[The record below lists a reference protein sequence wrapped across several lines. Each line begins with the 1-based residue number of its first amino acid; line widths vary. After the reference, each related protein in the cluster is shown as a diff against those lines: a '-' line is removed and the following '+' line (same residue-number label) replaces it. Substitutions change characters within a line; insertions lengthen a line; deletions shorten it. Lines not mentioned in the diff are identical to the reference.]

1 MIIASCDYI
10 FSADADE
17 ILDERNNQALKDLKS
32 MLLPEIDIVQ
42 MYYVNDNDYNSVY
55 NVHRELRPKLFK
67 RLRPFVWTSPIH
79 ETVRLTPV
87 VYDSDIEILHRP
99 VSDHSRRDFSTY
111 IKAFA
116 RGTQLEDYVI
126 TMLCKELY
134 ISGSDKDF
142 MDFKDIFADI
152 LINENRSDD
161 IRQEVNCV
169 LVKIYRIAGDMG
181 EFFKL
186 ALRCVA
192 DNPSSEICYELGNYY
207 YDIND
212 YAEAAMWYY
221 NAIYETSSVLD
232 ITSGGNKPL
241 YALSRCYDKLSET
254 SEDIEQIA
262 QFRQMAEDYKYQ
274 AEQWKL
280 PDEIV

>member
-1 MIIASCDYI
+1 
-10 FSADADE
+10 
-17 ILDERNNQALKDLKS
+17 
-32 MLLPEIDIVQ
+32 
-42 MYYVNDNDYNSVY
+42 
-55 NVHRELRPKLFK
+55 
-67 RLRPFVWTSPIH
+67 
-79 ETVRLTPV
+79 
-87 VYDSDIEILHRP
+87 
-99 VSDHSRRDFSTY
+99 
-111 IKAFA
+111 
-116 RGTQLEDYVI
+116 
-126 TMLCKELY
+126 MLCKELY

-221 NAIYETSSVLD
+221 NAIYETSSMLD

-241 YALSRCYDKLSET
+241 YALSICYDKLSET

-274 AEQWKL
+274 AEQWKF